1 LRSAFGARFVDEPDE
16 TLSVVVVGAGLEG
29 IELVSAGGAVLL
41 AGWLV
46 SAAAGAGAGAGV
58 VSEVDCA

>member
-1 LRSAFGARFVDEPDE
+1 LRSAFGARVVDEPDE
-16 TLSVVVVGAGLEG
+16 TLSVFEVVLEG

-46 SAAAGAGAGAGV
+46 SAATGAGAGAGV
-58 VSEVDCA
+58 VPDVDCA

>member
-1 LRSAFGARFVDEPDE
+1 LRSAFGARVVDEPDE
-16 TLSVVVVGAGLEG
+16 TLSVEVVLEG
-29 IELVSAGGAVLL
+29 IELELVSAGGAVLL